1 MKSLKIQKGH
11 QKPYIEEEKTIQW
24 PKEKVEKD
32 THQMYKTL
40 HIKLHSTFATP
51 SKHCIIQ
58 VLFYGMHYM

>member
-1 MKSLKIQKGH
+1 MTKRYQIGNQN
-11 QKPYIEEEKTIQW
+11 PYIEER
-24 PKEKVEKD
+24 KD
-32 THQMYKTL
+32 NIMTKRKSRKGQTPIYKTL